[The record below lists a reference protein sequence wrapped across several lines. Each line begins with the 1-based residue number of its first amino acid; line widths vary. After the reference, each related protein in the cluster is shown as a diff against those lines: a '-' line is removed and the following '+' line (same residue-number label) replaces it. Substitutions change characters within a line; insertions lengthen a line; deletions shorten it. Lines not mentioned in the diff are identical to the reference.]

1 MTQRYSLRRERGVTL
16 IEVLVSIVVLSIG
29 LLGVGALQTSGL
41 RVGQGSFYR
50 AQAAQFA
57 TDMADRMRANLGEAR
72 NYGLAL
78 ADAAPTGT
86 TVLDRDRAD
95 WLARI
100 RTLPA
105 GDGAIAVDL
114 GNNMVTI
121 TVQWDD
127 SRAGGAANETFTL
140 VTRLWNF

>member
-1 MTQRYSLRRERGVTL
+1 MNRREYSKRQGGVTM
-16 IEVLVSIVVLSIG
+16 IEVLVAIVVLSIG

-57 TDMADRMRANLGEAR
+57 VDMADRMRANLGDAR

-86 TVLDRDRAD
+86 SVLDRDRAD
-95 WLARI
+95 WLTKL
-100 RTLPA
+100 RTLPG
-105 GDGAIAVDL
+105 GDGAIQVDL
-114 GNNMVTI
+114 ATNTVTI

-127 SRAGGAANETFTL
+127 SRAGGGTAETFTL
-140 VTRLWNF
+140 VTRLWSI